1 MSDIQV
7 PSHGIILVQTEEER
21 QQCYDVRIKVFHIE
35 QKFPL
40 ETEIDDMEDA
50 SAHFLLRLTPS
61 LEPIGTIRVYKMPG
75 ANYYKSSR
83 LAVLKEYRRHR
94 FGRELVLSLHDWVK
108 GQALQEGTLESVKIA
123 CHSQIPVKAFYAK
136 FGYEPVGAEFDEE
149 GDPHQKMV
157 LCMPLQP

>member
-1 MSDIQV
+1 
-7 PSHGIILVQTEEER
+7 
-21 QQCYDVRIKVFHIE
+21 
-35 QKFPL
+35 
-40 ETEIDDMEDA
+40 MEDA

-75 ANYYKSSR
+75 ANYYKLSR

-136 FGYEPVGAEFDEE
+136 YVSVCVSLCNKHVGSCRFVSCLGLDMS
-149 GDPHQKMV
+149 QW
-157 LCMPLQP
+157 